1 MDFKSLGLK
10 QQIVLSAYELTGG
23 DLQKTVTA
31 EQLLVHAW
39 NEDKHAWG
47 LRGFEEH
54 HPDSSKLFKEL
65 DVHAGKQG
73 IVGEGL
79 LTKVHQRVYRLT
91 ASGLAAA
98 SNLRPSDTVARG
110 KADRQLEAAVKQIV
124 EHPVFKDWLKDPTRP
139 KYFREAGHFWGI
151 APGTPPKTVRER
163 VASVERILQA
173 AINAL
178 KDRNLN
184 EIIEQRGKVLFD
196 RKDIERCLEFQSV
209 LKERFRKELRLLDP
223 SSVTTAETG
232 APDQL

>member
-10 QQIVLSAYELTGG
+10 QQILLAAYELTQG

-91 ASGLAAA
+91 ASGLAAV
-98 SNLRPSDTVARG
+98 SDLRPSDTVARG

-124 EHPVFKDWLKDPTRP
+124 EHPVFREWLKDPTRP

-151 APGTPPKTVRER
+151 APGTPAKTVRER
-163 VASVERILQA
+163 VASIERILQTA
-173 AINAL
+173 VNAL
-178 KDRNLN
+178 EDRNLN
-184 EIIEQRGKVLFD
+184 EFIEQRGKILFD

-223 SSVTTAETG
+223 NSVTTAET
-232 APDQL
+232 ASSDQF